1 MSDAEL
7 SRRLKITKHAVGK
20 WRKRGRVPAE
30 RVLAVERETGISRH
44 DLRPDLYPRD
54 PRRPIPNSRAQAR
67 GPFSPMPTL
76 TGWGRWTDAD
86 VHAANVRR
94 IIG

>member
-1 MSDAEL
+1 MKKYFGMSDAEL

-54 PRRPIPNSRAQAR
+54 PP
-67 GPFSPMPTL
+67 GPPQQPPPSAMVPPEVAHGHRLGPM
-76 TGWGRWTDAD
+76 D
-86 VHAANVRR
+86 
-94 IIG
+94 